1 MQQLKGH
8 DIVCVSVMDWDHPF
22 ESSRHHLMRALAK
35 HNRVLFVD
43 NQFNPLNVLKGL
55 KQRPM
60 RHKLATWAG
69 LAANPREVAPHLWVY
84 NPPPVVPMGK
94 LADPHL
100 FEPIYALNQRLLV
113 QGVQRACRQLGFERP
128 LLWISFNVL
137 SSEGLIG
144 QLNEQLV
151 VYHCTDEITAMSG
164 TSPFA
169 GAIERRLLAKSDL
182 VFTSSRQLLA
192 DKGPL
197 NPHSHFV
204 PNGAD
209 TELFER
215 AREATPHPVL
225 AGLSGPILGFAG
237 HMEDRF
243 DFALIEAV
251 AKARPGWTIALAGPV
266 APARQAQADRLA
278 GLANVRFCGLLP
290 RAELPAF
297 LAGVDVALIP
307 FVHSRQTRAIYPLKL
322 NEYLAAGKP
331 VALTPFA
338 DLREFAGHVAVGDG
352 PEAFV
357 AAVEA
362 ALQDTPA
369 RRDARVALARS
380 NNWAGRMATMADLIA
395 GRLAHRPAAR
405 ARGI

>member
-1 MQQLKGH
+1 
-8 DIVCVSVMDWDHPF
+8 
-22 ESSRHHLMRALAK
+22 MRALAR

-55 KQRPM
+55 AHAPM
-60 RHKLATWAG
+60 RRKLATWAG
-69 LAANPREVAPHLWVY
+69 LAENPREVEPNLWVY
-84 NPPPVVPMGK
+84 NPPPVLPMGK
-94 LADPHL
+94 LTDPAT
-100 FEPIYALNQRLLV
+100 FERVYALNQRGLV
-113 QGVQRACRQLGFERP
+113 KGVQRACRRLAFQRP

-144 QLNEQLV
+144 ALDERLV
-151 VYHCTDEITAMSG
+151 IYHCTDEITAMSN

-169 GAIERRLLAKSDL
+169 GAIERRLLTKSDL

-192 DKGPL
+192 DKGPF
-197 NPHSHFV
+197 NPNSHFV

-215 AREATPHPVL
+215 AQDATPHPVL
-225 AGLSGPILGFAG
+225 AGLAGPVIGFAG

-243 DFALIEAV
+243 DFELIAAV
-251 AKARPGWTIALAGPV
+251 AAAHPEWSIALAGPI
-266 APARQAQADRLA
+266 APAQQAAADRLA
-278 GLANVRFCGLLP
+278 ARPNVRFCGLLP
-290 RAELPAF
+290 REELPAF

-338 DLREFAGHVAVGDG
+338 DLREFDGLVQVGDG
-352 PEAFV
+352 PAAFAEAI
-357 AAVEA
+357 AA
-362 ALQDTPA
+362 ALADTPECKA
-369 RRDARVALARS
+369 ARVALARA
-380 NNWAGRMATMADLIA
+380 NNWQGRMETMGALIASTLAGRT
-395 GRLAHRPAAR
+395 AA
-405 ARGI
+405 A